1 MAPFFWVSASF
12 GGMYRA
18 RPGRFF
24 CCALFLFFRAPGG
37 AAAVAPGRGLGH
49 NRLMSKPAEER
60 SPPDTSP
67 GQRPGGPPAFEGRRR
82 ARRLALAVLGL
93 THIAAFASFG
103 VQLEGL
109 VGAEGIMPAADFL
122 ERAGQY
128 FTGRG
133 ESPWANLPSLA
144 WITGASDGVM
154 TAFCVLGAL
163 CGGLLVAGVVPRLAL
178 FVAWALYL
186 SLLPLGSPFLSYQW
200 DILLLEVSFVGL
212 FYAPRGWRPRP
223 STGEAEPPAAG
234 VWLMRLVLFKL
245 MLMSGA
251 VKLTSGDPTWQD
263 LTALDYHYWTQP
275 IPHPLAWFAHNL
287 PDWTRSF
294 SVLGNHFAELFA
306 PWLVLFAPRGWRL
319 FAWGV
324 GIVLIMA
331 WGVGD
336 LGAVHVLCGG
346 LLTVA
351 LGWRDR
357 HRSRWPAALVFTGL
371 LLTIA
376 GTGNY
381 GFFHLLTFALV
392 LTLLHDGDLSRLVG
406 RPLAWARA
414 RGWANNVAPPS
425 SEAGPA
431 APRWLRRVTLA
442 AAVVIVPLSAAQLGL
457 RLGGGT
463 LRAWE
468 RGDAELSVVQRLAY
482 DSSKWA
488 RAALDPV
495 RQLHSINGYGLFA
508 RMTTTRYELIVEGT
522 DDGQRWRAYR
532 FVYKPDTP
540 DAPLRFAGLHMPR
553 LDWQMWFAA
562 LTPRCRGNWS
572 VAFVRRLLE
581 GSPAV
586 KALLAHDP
594 FPDAPP
600 RAIRIRRVDTRF
612 TTPAEREASGDVWA
626 FDEAGTWCRPLTTDD
641 FAGR

>member
-1 MAPFFWVSASF
+1 MVSPESPQETAAPPGDAPPSA
-12 GGMYRA
+12 
-18 RPGRFF
+18 
-24 CCALFLFFRAPGG
+24 
-37 AAAVAPGRGLGH
+37 
-49 NRLMSKPAEER
+49 
-60 SPPDTSP
+60 T
-67 GQRPGGPPAFEGRRR
+67 PGGPPSFEGRRR
-82 ARRLALAVLGL
+82 ARRLALAALGL

-128 FTGRG
+128 FADKG
-133 ESPWANLPSLA
+133 ESQWANLPTLA
-144 WITGASDGVM
+144 WITGASNGVM
-154 TAFCVLGAL
+154 LAFCGLGAL
-163 CGGLLVAGVVPRLAL
+163 CGGLLVAGIAPRLAL

-200 DILLLEVSFVGL
+200 DILLLEVSFAGL
-212 FYAPRGWRPRP
+212 FFAPGGWRPRP
-223 STGEAEPPAAG
+223 ERGEAEPPVAG

-275 IPHPLAWFAHNL
+275 IPHPLAWFAHTM
-287 PDWTRSF
+287 PDWTRTF
-294 SVLGNHFAELFA
+294 SVLGNHFAELIA
-306 PWLVLFAPRGWRL
+306 PWLVLFSPRGWRL
-319 FAWGV
+319 FAWAV
-324 GIVLIMA
+324 GAVLILA

-336 LGAVHVLCGG
+336 LGAVHVLAAGAM
-346 LLTVA
+346 TVV
-351 LGWRDR
+351 LGWPDR

-392 LTLLHDGDLSRLVG
+392 LTLLHDGDLARPVAWLKARVPALDRLPTPG
-406 RPLAWARA
+406 M
-414 RGWANNVAPPS
+414 
-425 SEAGPA
+425 EAGPSA
-431 APRWLRRVTLA
+431 GRGLRRLTIA
-442 AAVVIVPLSAAQLGL
+442 AALVIVPLSAAQFGL

-463 LRAWE
+463 VRAWE
-468 RGDAELSVVQRLAY
+468 RGDAELSVVQRLFY
-482 DSSKWA
+482 DGSKLA
-488 RAALDPV
+488 RSALDPI
-495 RQLHSINGYGLFA
+495 RQFHSVNGYGLFA
-508 RMTTTRYELIVEGT
+508 RMTTTRYELIVEGSN
-522 DDGQRWRAYR
+522 DGRDWRAYR
-532 FVYKPDTP
+532 FVYKPDTE

-581 GSPAV
+581 GSAPV

-600 RAIRIRRVDTRF
+600 AVIRIRRVDTRF
-612 TTPAEREASGDVWA
+612 TTAEERDETGHVWA
-626 FDEAGTWCRPLTTDD
+626 FDDAGQWCRPLTLRD

>member
-1 MAPFFWVSASF
+1 MSS
-12 GGMYRA
+12 G
-18 RPGRFF
+18 PGTE
-24 CCALFLFFRAPGG
+24 
-37 AAAVAPGRGLGH
+37 AAAPAAP
-49 NRLMSKPAEER
+49 PATTAPPT
-60 SPPDTSP
+60 SPPT
-67 GQRPGGPPAFEGRRR
+67 GAPPTLEGRRLI
-82 ARRLALAVLGL
+82 RRWALAVLGL
-93 THIAAFASFG
+93 THVAAFASFG

-122 ERAGQY
+122 ERAAHY
-128 FTGRG
+128 FENRG
-133 ESPWANLPSLA
+133 ESPWQNLPTLA
-144 WITGASDGVM
+144 WITGAADATMLG
-154 TAFCVLGAL
+154 FCAVGAL
-163 CGGLLVAGVVPRLAL
+163 CGGLLMAGIVPRLAL
-178 FVAWALYL
+178 FVAWLLYL

-223 STGEAEPPAAG
+223 HRGEAEPTAAG

-263 LTALDYHYWTQP
+263 LTALDFHYWTQP
-275 IPHPLAWFAHNL
+275 IPHQLAWYAHNA
-287 PDWTRSF
+287 PDWTRTF

-306 PWLVLFAPRGWRL
+306 PWLILFAPRGWRL
-319 FAWGV
+319 FAWSVGV
-324 GIVLIMA
+324 VLILA

-346 LLTVA
+346 ALTVA
-351 LGWRDR
+351 LGWPDR
-357 HRSRWPAALVFTGL
+357 HRSRGPAALIFAGL

-392 LTLLHDGDLSRLVG
+392 LTLLHDRD
-406 RPLAWARA
+406 
-414 RGWANNVAPPS
+414 VAPTLARLRTWLGRRFDVERWRPPRA
-425 SEAGPA
+425 EAGPT
-431 APRWLRRVTLA
+431 APRWLRAVTLGA
-442 AAVVIVPLSAAQLGL
+442 AIVILPLSAAQMGL

-482 DSSKWA
+482 DASKAA

-495 RQLHSINGYGLFA
+495 RQLHSVNGYGLFA

-522 DDGQRWRAYR
+522 ADGRTWRPYR
-532 FVYKPDTP
+532 FVYKPDDP
-540 DAPLRFAGLHMPR
+540 SAPLRFAGLHMPR

-562 LTPRCRGNWS
+562 LTPRCRGNWAT
-572 VAFVRRLLE
+572 AFVGRLLE
-581 GSPAV
+581 GAPAV
-586 KALLAHDP
+586 TALLAHDP

-600 RAIRIRRVDTRF
+600 RAIRIRRMDTRF
-612 TTPAEREASGDVWA
+612 TTAEERAATGHVWA
-626 FDEAGTWCRPLTTDD
+626 FDDAGQWCPTMTREAFER
-641 FAGR
+641 R